1 MARTSGGLGK
11 GFDAL
16 FSSGND
22 TKTIVQTAEERSAE
36 SARPEAERVVLGA
49 EELATMQAETLQQT
63 APASTDVRMSSDT
76 LADSIDVSFSLSEP
90 EIVERAPRPAA
101 PAPVEQAPTSSATVR
116 ETPATLPDGAIAELA
131 LEYIEL
137 NPYQPRLKFKQ
148 EPLDELAASIARDGL
163 LQPITVRS
171 LPGGRFQIISGER
184 RFRAAQLAGLRSVP
198 AYIRDANDREMGKF
212 ALVEN
217 LQREDLNPIEAAI
230 GYRNLMKAQNLTQSD
245 VAQLVCKGRSTIAN
259 TLRLLDLPEDLQ
271 EMIYNE
277 QLTEGHA
284 RAIQQVP
291 NAEGRKKLAD
301 RVIAEGLSVRATE
314 NLARLMSGKPAAEGA
329 ERTERVAVPAAFKA
343 VARSLKQHLGTN
355 VKVKNSGG
363 KNKIEI
369 EFADAEEL
377 ERIVSQIVGTSAPAA
392 GASEETAAEDV
403 AAAVE

>member
-1 MARTSGGLGK
+1 MARTTGGLGK

-22 TKTIVQTAEERSAE
+22 AKSVVQTAEERTTE
-36 SARPEAERVVLGA
+36 TVRPEAERVVLGA
-49 EELATMQAETLQQT
+49 EELATMHAETLQQAKP
-63 APASTDVRMSSDT
+63 APAPAEVRVNSDT

-90 EIVERAPRPAA
+90 EIVERAPRQAAVPPAEQAPAA
-101 PAPVEQAPTSSATVR
+101 PAAAAMPREAAT
-116 ETPATLPDGAIAELA
+116 PLPDGAIAELS

-184 RFRAAQLAGLRSVP
+184 RFRAAQLAGLRSLP

-230 GYRNLMKAQNLTQSD
+230 GYRNLMKSQNLTQSD

-259 TLRLLDLPEDLQ
+259 TLRLLELPEDLQ
-271 EMIYNE
+271 EMIYND

-291 NAEGRKKLAD
+291 SAEGRKKLAD
-301 RVIAEGLSVRATE
+301 RVVEEGLSVRATE
-314 NLARLMSGKPAAEGA
+314 NLARLMGGKPASVNT
-329 ERTERVAVPAAFKA
+329 ERAERVAVPAAYKA
-343 VARSLKQHLGTN
+343 VARSLKQLLGTN

-369 EFADAEEL
+369 EFSDA
-377 ERIVSQIVGTSAPAA
+377 
-392 GASEETAAEDV
+392 
-403 AAAVE
+403 